1 MEGRKLGGRYEILS
15 RVGGGGM
22 AVVYKARDVL
32 LNRYVAI
39 KVLNE
44 SLSNDSE
51 FVRRFSREA
60 QAAASLSHPNV
71 VGVYDVGQENH
82 THYIVMEY
90 IEGPT
95 LKEYIQQYSPL
106 TTEEIV
112 SIASQ
117 ICDALAHAHENEIV
131 HRDVKPH
138 NILLGYNGRAKVTD
152 FGIARATSSS
162 TITQAGSVMGSVHY
176 FSPEQARGSMISA
189 KSDIYSLGV
198 VLYEMVTGELP
209 FDGDSAI
216 SIAMK
221 HLQEPAI
228 DPSQLNPNIP
238 TQIRDIILKALAKN
252 PDDRYPTVRA
262 MKQDI
267 DSVLHTGSM
276 INEPRLRTGDE
287 EDMPTKPIH
296 AVNNGMGAAS
306 KPDAATQR
314 SQVGQD
320 TMANL
325 ERLRNVPADK
335 DKTVLERTV
344 VWLENVQTNMP
355 WWQKVLFAL
364 FTFVVIIC
372 LTVFGFNAVWGIFNQ
387 GAEVEVPNLK
397 GKTVAQ
403 AKVALE
409 DKDLKAAKVQSVFSS
424 APKNTVV
431 GQSIDAGKQMEKG
444 SEVDLFVSSGSEKG
458 KMIGTLGL
466 KAPAAK
472 RKLRE
477 MGFSNIKIAKE
488 GYDSKYG
495 EGEIYKQSPDKGDSV
510 KTDEEVTL
518 YVNDKNGTVKVPDWI
533 GEYQS
538 SLGGSGLRTKLIFW
552 PKPGMSRGKVFATDP
567 APGELVKQDG
577 VVKVW
582 IADTKKGRDAEPPPK
597 H

>member
-1 MEGRKLGGRYEILS
+1 MEGRKLGSRYEVVS

-22 AVVYKARDVL
+22 AVVYKALDVL

-106 TTEEIV
+106 TAEEIV

-198 VLYEMVTGELP
+198 ILYEMVTGELP

-221 HLQEPAI
+221 HLQEPAM

-238 TQIRDIILKALAKN
+238 PQIRDIIIRALEKD
-252 PDDRYPTVRA
+252 PDDRYPSVRG

-267 DSVLHTGSM
+267 DAVFNTGNSM
-276 INEPRLRTGDE
+276 DEPRWRTVDGD
-287 EDMPTKPIH
+287 DLATKPMNT
-296 AVNNGMGAAS
+296 VNSGIGVRS
-306 KPDAATQR
+306 SEESQR
-314 SQVGQD
+314 SQVGQE
-320 TMANL
+320 TLANL

-355 WWQKVLFAL
+355 WWQKVLFGL
-364 FTFVVIIC
+364 FTMIVIIC
-372 LTVFGFNAVWGIFNQ
+372 LALLGFDAVWGVFNNS
-387 GAEVEVPNLK
+387 AEVPDLK
-397 GKTVAQ
+397 GRTVAE
-403 AKVALE
+403 AKAVLKDE
-409 DKDLKAAKVQSVFSS
+409 DLNIGKVESVFNS
-424 APKNTVV
+424 AKKNTVV
-431 GQSIDAGKQMEKG
+431 RQGEEAGREVEKG
-444 SEVDLFVSSGSEKG
+444 SGVDLFVSSGSNSG
-458 KMIGTLGL
+458 KMVSTVGL
-466 KAPAAK
+466 KVRAAK
-472 RKLRE
+472 KKLRE
-477 MGFSNIKIAKE
+477 KGFQNVNIARE

-495 EGEIYKQSPDKGDSV
+495 EGEVYKQTPSSGSSV
-510 KTDEEVTL
+510 KSNESITL
-518 YVNDKNGTVKVPDWI
+518 YVNDKNGTVKVPNLV
-533 GEYQS
+533 GKFQS
-538 SLGGSGLRTKLIFW
+538 SIGGSGLRTKLIFW
-552 PKPGMSRGKVFATDP
+552 PKPGTPRGKVFATDP
-567 APGELVKQDG
+567 APGERVKRDG

-582 IADTKKGRDAEPPPK
+582 IADSKKGRDAEPPPNR
-597 H
+597 